1 MPADTPVTIPVVPI
15 VASALLQLHVPPA
28 VPLDASEILLPI
40 ATLTG
45 PEMVPALGV
54 AVTVTIA
61 VILQPVAASVN
72 VIVGMLACTPVTRPV
87 DEPTV
92 AKPELLL
99 LHVPLP
105 ETSDNNVA
113 EPVHTLSA
121 PLIAAGDAITVT
133 ICVAMQPVD
142 IL

>member
-1 MPADTPVTIPVVPI
+1 M
-15 VASALLQLHVPPA
+15 
-28 VPLDASEILLPI
+28 
-40 ATLTG
+40 
-45 PEMVPALGV
+45 
-54 AVTVTIA
+54 
-61 VILQPVAASVN
+61 
-72 VIVGMLACTPVTRPV
+72 

-113 EPVHTLSA
+113 DPEHTLSV

-133 ICVAMQPVD
+133 ICVATQPVD
-142 IL
+142 ILYVMVAVPDVIPVTTPALLAVAIKVLLLV